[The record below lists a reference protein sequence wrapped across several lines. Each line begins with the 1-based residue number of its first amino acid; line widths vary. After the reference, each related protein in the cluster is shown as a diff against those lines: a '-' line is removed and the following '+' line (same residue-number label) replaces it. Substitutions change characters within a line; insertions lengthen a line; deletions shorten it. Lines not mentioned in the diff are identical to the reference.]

1 MFCRYCGKELEEN
14 QTVCPACGRGEEES
28 VTPEENV
35 ATEAPTE
42 EMPVAE
48 AALAPEKPKMSKGL
62 KVTMTVVESLLLAMV
77 LALVLYLGVGHTFAD
92 LKDGAADLL
101 VNIGLIEKENNV
113 YYKDSY
119 TVSASQTEKK
129 HDDIVA
135 ALGEN
140 SLNNGQLQVY
150 YWMQV
155 YDFLNEYSYY
165 LSYFGLD
172 YTKDLSAQ
180 TCTLTETEMSW
191 EQYFLMEALHS
202 WQRYQALYVAA
213 NAEGYQVPA
222 EYQEEMDGLR
232 ESMEADATKNNYDSV
247 EAMLQDEFGPGVTF
261 DDYMYYLERYY
272 VGNLYFSDVVDKL
285 EVTDAELEAY
295 FKENEETLKKSG
307 ITKDSGLLLDLRQI
321 LLKPESA
328 KDDDGNSVI
337 TEEAWEDCLKK
348 TQAIY
353 DQFLA
358 GDKTEDSF
366 SALAKENSQDTSTA
380 SSGGLLQYVP
390 KLGLTAVDVRHIL
403 IMPVDVDEFDSSAT
417 YTDEQWEAC
426 RKEAQALL
434 DQFLAGEQ
442 TEEAFGALA
451 NEFSDDN
458 NGKVTDGG
466 IYEDVTQG
474 QMVDAFD
481 EWIFDTT
488 RVAGDTGLVKTP
500 YGYHVMYF
508 VHRDDAMETWAFGEE
523 HKAGDTTLIRTDSG
537 YRVMYYVSGEE
548 GWIVYSRNGVLS
560 NKSMELLE
568 SYVEN
573 SEMGVTYKNIA
584 MGAPDLSK

>member
-1 MFCRYCGKELEEN
+1 MFCRYCGEELEEN

-35 ATEAPTE
+35 DTEAPTE

-48 AALAPEKPKMSKGL
+48 PVLAPEKTKMSKGV
-62 KVTMTVVESLLLAMV
+62 KVTMTVVGSLLLAMV

-92 LKDGAADLL
+92 LKSGAVEVLTS
-101 VNIGLIEKENNV
+101 IGLIKKENNV

-119 TVSASQTEKK
+119 TVSASQAEKK
-129 HDDIVA
+129 HDAIVA

-140 SLNNGQLQVY
+140 SLNNGQLQIY

-155 YDFLNEYSYY
+155 YDFLSDYSYY
-165 LSYFGLD
+165 LSYLGLD
-172 YTKDLSAQ
+172 YTKDLSTQ
-180 TCTLTETEMSW
+180 SCTMTETEMSW
-191 EQYFLMEALHS
+191 EQYFLMEALYT
-202 WQRYQALYVAA
+202 WQRYQALYTEAEAA
-213 NAEGYQVPA
+213 GYQVPE
-222 EYQEEMDGLR
+222 EYQKELDSTR
-232 ESMEADATKNNYDSV
+232 ENMEADATKNNYDSL
-247 EAMLQDEFGPGVTF
+247 EAMLQNEFGAGVTF
-261 DDYMYYLERYY
+261 EDYMYYLERYY

-285 EVTDAELEAY
+285 EVTDEEMEKY
-295 FKENEETLKKSG
+295 FTDNETTLANYG

-321 LLKPESA
+321 LLKPEST
-328 KDDDGNSVI
+328 KDDDGNSV
-337 TEEAWEDCLKK
+337 TTDEAWADCLKK

-358 GDKTEDSF
+358 GEKTEDAF
-366 SALAKENSQDTSTA
+366 SALAKENSQDTDTA
-380 SSGGLLQYVP
+380 TSGGLLQYVP
-390 KLGLTAVDVRHIL
+390 VLGLTSVDVRHIL
-403 IMPVDVDEFDSSAT
+403 IMPVDVDEFSSSAT

-458 NGKVTDGG
+458 NGKVTNGG

-474 QMVDAFD
+474 QMADAFD
-481 EWIFDTT
+481 EWIFDTA

-508 VHRDDAMETWAFGEE
+508 VHRDDAMENWAFAEDR
-523 HKAGDTTLIRTDSG
+523 KAGDTALIETDAG

-548 GWIVYSRNGVLS
+548 GWIVYSRSGVLS
-560 NKSMELLE
+560 EKSGDLLE
-568 SYVEN
+568 SYVEKSN
-573 SEMGVTYKNIA
+573 LGVTYQNIA
-584 MGAPDLSK
+584 MGAPDLSN